1 MFLCLQANM
10 SVPFTI
16 TILHCLTCCPG
27 PTLTQL
33 RVNIVEVQ
41 IDDFMSVHNITM
53 SDSAAVLYTHTPAE
67 ESNDCNWCFAKLL
80 NITSGIE
87 PACLSVCYNPLYTRN

>member
-33 RVNIVEVQ
+33 RVNIVEVH
-41 IDDFMSVHNITM
+41 IDVFMTLCLFTISQCLTQLQ
-53 SDSAAVLYTHTPAE
+53 SSTHIHLQRNQMTAIGV
-67 ESNDCNWCFAKLL
+67 LL
-80 NITSGIE
+80 N
-87 PACLSVCYNPLYTRN
+87 C